1 MMDRWRDAEEMKW
14 AARHWAARVG
24 VKLGQIQVRNMSQK
38 WASMSTS
45 GRLNLN
51 SELLEL
57 PKDVGEFV
65 IVHEVL
71 HLIAPSHGPV
81 FKSFLYAY
89 LPNWPEREKRL
100 REAEASAFGKMNRV
114 I

>member
-1 MMDRWRDAEEMKW
+1 MIDRWRDAEEMKW

-45 GRLNLN
+45 GRLTLN

-57 PKDVGEFV
+57 PKDIGEFV

-81 FKSFLYAY
+81 FKSFLNAY

-100 REAEASAFGKMNRV
+100 REAEASAFNKTNRV

>member
-1 MMDRWRDAEEMKW
+1 
-14 AARHWAARVG
+14 
-24 VKLGQIQVRNMSQK
+24 
-38 WASMSTS
+38 
-45 GRLNLN
+45 
-51 SELLEL
+51 
-57 PKDVGEFV
+57 V

-100 REAEASAFGKMNRV
+100 REAEASAFGKKNRV

>member
-1 MMDRWRDAEEMKW
+1 MIDRWRDAEEIKW

-45 GRLNLN
+45 GRLTLN

-57 PKDVGEFV
+57 PKDIGEFV
-65 IVHEVL
+65 IVHEVI

-100 REAEASAFGKMNRV
+100 REAEASAFSKTNRV